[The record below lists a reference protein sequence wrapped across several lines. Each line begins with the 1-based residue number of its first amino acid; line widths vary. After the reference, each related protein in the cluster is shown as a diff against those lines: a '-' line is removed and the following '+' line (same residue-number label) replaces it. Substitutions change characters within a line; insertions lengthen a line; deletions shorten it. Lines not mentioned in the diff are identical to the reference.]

1 MSEKRQSFSVRR
13 EDTDAVERTE
23 DGWYPIEEASA
34 VMGAQELKKKWE
46 ELALDIALLPEK
58 NVRIAATE
66 KGERIEISDTL
77 YGYFFS
83 S

>member
-1 MSEKRQSFSVRR
+1 MSEKRQSFSIERNA
-13 EDTDAVERTE
+13 DTVERTE

-34 VMGAQELKKKWE
+34 VMSAQDLKKKWE
-46 ELALDIALLPEK
+46 DLALDIALLPEK
-58 NVRIAATE
+58 NVRIAVTE

-77 YGYFFS
+77 YEYFFS